1 MRQEMLNGI
10 SDWGPYW
17 MAERAL
23 HPAVFQSTWQTS
35 VLFDAVHGFA
45 DVLPKIF
52 KNILFIFI
60 HIFLFLD
67 RGKERENRM
76 ERNIDW
82 LPVVC
87 ALTGTNPSTQACAL
101 TRNRTRDLSL
111 CGKTPSLHLSHTG
124 QGCCKNLMM
133 QTSTPK

>member
-60 HIFLFLD
+60 HIFFIF
-67 RGKERENRM
+67 RQREREGEQDGEKHRLAACCM
-76 ERNIDW
+76 CSDRDQS
-82 LPVVC
+82 L
-87 ALTGTNPSTQACAL
+87 NPGM
-101 TRNRTRDLSL
+101 RPD
-111 CGKTPSLHLSHTG
+111 
-124 QGCCKNLMM
+124 
-133 QTSTPK
+133 